1 MAVGKIPSGRYKIK
15 DIVLGWFAI
24 GMAALIYSFF
34 TFRGLDRFPPVHVDE
49 PWYAAAA
56 YKLAAQGIFGS
67 DLFTGY
73 YHIEQHNYHQMPLFQ
88 LSQALVYKM
97 AGFGLAQMRLTG
109 ALWGLALLFLTFAV
123 GRQIGGARCGAL
135 AVWLEVF
142 LCVLADKTRSGI
154 PLLEF
159 ARVARPDIA
168 VPACGLAALWIFNI
182 AEQRRK
188 ARLYAFAGVFTGMAG
203 LAHLYG
209 AFYLPAL
216 LLALFLRRRRKVFRE
231 PSLYL
236 MLAGFV
242 FIWLPWL
249 FFAAQS
255 FADYRGQMLGHAPRF
270 NVFDLQFYLHNLQN
284 EPWRFGPLGPRSLL
298 SWRFGVWLAL
308 FGVFAGVIFFWK
320 KRSTVL
326 VGPLFP
332 VVIALI
338 TLEALLALLIRA
350 KFPIYLLSI
359 LPLATLLLS
368 WTLLEGFAWEKLR
381 PNFRFLLLGTVL
393 VLLTFEGTARLLR
406 REKLMAAMTPYP
418 AFIGRLQPHIP
429 TGALILGPNQ
439 FWPGL
444 ADHPYRTW
452 FLPFMLSDAGYSA
465 VPISFDSALVKIS
478 PRVILLD
485 DAIRDYFASIAKPGH
500 PQHERAAAFADY
512 LRRRNANLAAEVN
525 DATYGRIEI
534 FQLANLP

>member
-15 DIVLGWFAI
+15 DIVLGWFAV
-24 GMAALIYSFF
+24 GMATLIYSFF

-56 YKLAAQGIFGS
+56 YKLATQGIFGS

-168 VPACGLAALWIFNI
+168 VPVCGLAALWVFNV

-188 ARLYAFAGVFTGMAG
+188 AWLYVVAGIFTGLAG

-216 LLALFLRRRRKVFRE
+216 ILALYFRRRQKVFRE
-231 PSLYL
+231 PPIYL

-242 FIWLPWL
+242 LAGLPWL
-249 FFAAQS
+249 WFAAQS
-255 FADYRGQMLGHAPRF
+255 FSDYHGQTLGHASRF
-270 NVFDLQFYLHNLQN
+270 KIFDLQFYIHNILS
-284 EPWRFGPLGPRSLL
+284 EPWRFGPFGPRSLL
-298 SWRFGVWLAL
+298 SWRFGVWLVL
-308 FGVFAGVIFFWK
+308 LGIPAGLVFFWK
-320 KRSTVL
+320 KRQTVL
-326 VGPLFP
+326 NTPLFS
-332 VVIALI
+332 VIIALVTVEI
-338 TLEALLALLIRA
+338 LLALFIWA

-359 LPLATLLLS
+359 LPLALLLLS
-368 WTLLEGFAWEKLR
+368 WTLLEGFNRKTQR
-381 PNFRFLLLGTVL
+381 PPVRFLILGAVW
-393 VLLTFEGTARLLR
+393 VLLTFEGMARLLH
-406 REKLMAAMTPYP
+406 REKLMAAMTSYP
-418 AFIGRLQPHIP
+418 ALINQLRPHIP
-429 TGALILGPNQ
+429 RGALILGPNPL
-439 FWPGL
+439 WPGL
-444 ADHPYRTW
+444 ADHLYRSWYLT
-452 FLPFMLSDAGYSA
+452 FSLSDAAFSA
-465 VPISFDSALVKIS
+465 MPISFDSALVKIS
-478 PRVILLD
+478 PRIILLD
-485 DAIRDYFASIAKPGH
+485 NAIRDYFVSIDKPGH
-500 PQHERAAAFADY
+500 PQRERARVFADY
-512 LRRRNANLAAEVN
+512 LRRRNARLVAEMKDV
-525 DATYGRIEI
+525 TYGHIEI
-534 FQLANLP
+534 FQLEAD